1 MNKYKWL
8 QLINLPDE
16 PKPAATPQ
24 SAPSA
29 PPPAPPVSTT
39 HEVCSTPRQAPQADS
54 VENHADES
62 PTAQR
67 RKYMERAELELS
79 LLNEISRVLGSTLDL
94 HSVFDQ
100 TMRV

>member
-16 PKPAATPQ
+16 PKPAAT
-24 SAPSA
+24 SHN
-29 PPPAPPVSTT
+29 PPPAPLPPPPDSTT
-39 HEVCSTPRQAPQADS
+39 HEVCSTTRQAPLADT
-54 VENHADES
+54 VENHADEL
-62 PTAQR
+62 PAAQR

-100 TMRV
+100 TMR